1 MSLYMPWQD
10 QRDFLKVIG
19 PAFKAAG
26 ITTEILLFDHNYN
39 YDNNGDNKDYPLKIY
54 ADAEATKYAAGSA
67 WHNYGGSVSTLDGV
81 HSSYPDKKIL
91 FTEASIGKWN
101 YDGHGLG
108 GQIREDMREIF
119 FGTIKRGGRGVTLWN
134 MMLDEKNSPHR
145 GEGACATCYGAI
157 DVNTSS
163 YSYASLDRKS
173 HYYDVVHA
181 SVAVKPG
188 AVLIGTD
195 GYTAKSVQYLAFR
208 NPDGSY
214 GILILNESGSEATFV
229 FTSSAH
235 SVTVKSPSMSVQSV
249 TWKD

>member
-1 MSLYMPWQD
+1 MSL
-10 QRDFLKVIG
+10 
-19 PAFKAAG
+19 
-26 ITTEILLFDHNYN
+26 
-39 YDNNGDNKDYPLKIY
+39 
-54 ADAEATKYAAGSA
+54 
-67 WHNYGGSVSTLDGV
+67 
-81 HSSYPDKKIL
+81 SYRFENVP
-91 FTEASIGKWN
+91 
-101 YDGHGLG
+101 
-108 GQIREDMREIF
+108 
-119 FGTIKRGGRGVTLWN
+119 
-134 MMLDEKNSPHR
+134 EKH
-145 GEGACATCYGAI
+145 I
-157 DVNTSS
+157 
-163 YSYASLDRKS
+163 
-173 HYYDVVHA
+173 YYDVVHA